1 MSTPHPQRPGLL
13 RLPVLTKARIG
24 FSVSLYSLLT
34 LVGVFVCNSVS
45 ALHHRVELVCVAIGA
60 VGLAL
65 WLIGGIAASRQ
76 GLGEGVF
83 GTADRPLVFLKS
95 WEYWGLIVAGS
106 AVLIYGFASR
116 PELVTASPPVSR
128 PPVVKPVKPV
138 APVNEPAPTPATNAP
153 PLFPELKCRGV
164 VPNGEKATAVI
175 NGRTVAIG
183 EMIEGVTVVAIE
195 PGSVTVE
202 FKGEQKVVWLE

>member
-1 MSTPHPQRPGLL
+1 M
-13 RLPVLTKARIG
+13 
-24 FSVSLYSLLT
+24 
-34 LVGVFVCNSVS
+34 
-45 ALHHRVELVCVAIGA
+45 AIGA

-83 GTADRPLVFLKS
+83 GTADHPLVFLKS

-106 AVLIYGFASR
+106 AVLIYACASR
-116 PELVTASPPVSR
+116 PELVMASPPVPP
-128 PPVVKPVKPV
+128 PPVAKPVKPV
-138 APVNEPAPTPATNAP
+138 VPVTEPAPPPVTNTPGA
-153 PLFPELKCRGV
+153 FPKLKCQGLVANGQNSTV
-164 VPNGEKATAVI
+164 VL

-195 PGSVTVE
+195 PDSVTVE
-202 FKGEQKVVWLE
+202 LKGEQMVITPE

>member
-1 MSTPHPQRPGLL
+1 MSTPHTQRPGLL

-83 GTADRPLVFLKS
+83 GTADHPLVFLKS

-106 AVLIYGFASR
+106 AVLIYAFASR
-116 PELVTASPPVSR
+116 PELVMASPPVSR
-128 PPVVKPVKPV
+128 PPVIKPAQPALSSNVPV
-138 APVNEPAPTPATNAP
+138 V
-153 PLFPELKCRGV
+153 FPQLNCRGV

-195 PGSVTVE
+195 PDSVTVE